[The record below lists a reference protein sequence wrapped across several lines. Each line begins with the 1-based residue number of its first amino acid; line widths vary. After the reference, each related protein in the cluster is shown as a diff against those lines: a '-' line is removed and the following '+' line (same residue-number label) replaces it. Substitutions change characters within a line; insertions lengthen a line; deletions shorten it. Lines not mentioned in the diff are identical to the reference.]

1 MSVLVFTDCLQIF
14 LAAFE
19 SAFEWAALVHAR
31 VAITQLAMALLIAS
45 VAVLVQHG
53 GLEATTKIAL
63 VVFEFA
69 AVGLI
74 FFLLRVAQTHPPHFT
89 CTINA
94 FSSGMLQRAAH
105 RVGFVIIGHY
115 YDNRAAFAQ
124 CILVDVQFIFRQ
136 SFENVA
142 LQLSAHGSA
151 SNRTEG
157 SEHHAPRHSNCQD
170 RAHARNQKARDHGN
184 QPDAAGNSHR
194 ATDSRTY
201 RGTHPWLF
209 ACNGWHSRDLLI
221 GRMGRENRN
230 SISWNL
236 QGH

>member
-1 MSVLVFTDCLQIF
+1 
-14 LAAFE
+14 
-19 SAFEWAALVHAR
+19 
-31 VAITQLAMALLIAS
+31 
-45 VAVLVQHG
+45 
-53 GLEATTKIAL
+53 
-63 VVFEFA
+63 
-69 AVGLI
+69 
-74 FFLLRVAQTHPPHFT
+74 
-89 CTINA
+89 
-94 FSSGMLQRAAH
+94 MLQRAAH
-105 RVGFVIIGHY
+105 CVGFVIIGHY

-151 SNRTEG
+151 SKRTEG
-157 SEHHAPRHSNCQD
+157 SEYHAPRHSNCQD

-184 QPDAAGNSHR
+184 QADAAGNSHR
-194 ATDSRTY
+194 AADSRTY